1 MFAAAFCNTDAVKAI
16 LEHQADVD
24 IPDELGQT
32 SLFYAFQ
39 HYNLDIYNYPYE
51 IQEGEVML
59 YNILRYWNNEEIV
72 SILIKYN
79 ATVDYSN
86 KNGLTPLM
94 YAIDLSFDSRKTE
107 MSAELVQYMNVLEI
121 LVSHTALSPNASI
134 DDCDEKGRTALMA
147 ASMQCHRKTVEIL
160 LKYNAS
166 INRQDDCGRTS
177 LMLAATTCNYNSGSL
192 KVLLKNDALK
202 DMTDNKGQTALIIS
216 AIARRENSGK
226 ILLEFRASIDVQD
239 KEGKTAL
246 VHAAIKTG
254 DEYGYAAR
262 SIVEVLLK
270 HKASVSIED
279 NEGKNALY
287 YARQTFLDKYP
298 GESIVDMLKKA
309 SGTEWTDLE

>member
-1 MFAAAFCNTDAVKAI
+1 MV
-16 LEHQADVD
+16 
-24 IPDELGQT
+24 
-32 SLFYAFQ
+32 
-39 HYNLDIYNYPYE
+39 
-51 IQEGEVML
+51 

-94 YAIDLSFDSRKTE
+94 YAIDLSFDSWKTE

-202 DMTDNKGQTALIIS
+202 DITDNKGQTA
-216 AIARRENSGK
+216 RRSSTGAYHLYETP
-226 ILLEFRASIDVQD
+226 V
-239 KEGKTAL
+239 
-246 VHAAIKTG
+246 IKTG

-298 GESIVDMLKKA
+298 GESIVDMMKKA